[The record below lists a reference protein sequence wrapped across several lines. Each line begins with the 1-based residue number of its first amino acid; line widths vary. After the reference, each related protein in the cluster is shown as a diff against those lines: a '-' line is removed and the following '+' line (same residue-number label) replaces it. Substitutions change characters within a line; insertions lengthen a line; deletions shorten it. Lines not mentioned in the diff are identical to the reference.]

1 MGRSRQQAGIAV
13 AEAPSVRKDEVF
25 RATRTGL
32 ERLQKSKLR
41 GGGEYN
47 RLDELPYHRIASLS
61 YEERVTTR
69 GSKVLSVAGAI
80 LLLVGLGI
88 PAFSSLMSM
97 VSLHV
102 PSSRI
107 AGLTDSLALPN
118 LTVAAL
124 GIGLL
129 ASKFP
134 RRSKERW
141 WQVKGLDLTP
151 EDQRG
156 WQVAAGEKGAEELVR
171 AVKEGVSRTTSPG
184 LIKNPGT

>member
-1 MGRSRQQAGIAV
+1 MGRTRRQSGVGTV

-25 RATRTGL
+25 RATKTGL
-32 ERLQKSKLR
+32 ERLQKGKLR
-41 GGGEYN
+41 GGGRYN

-61 YEERVTTR
+61 YEERVMRR
-69 GSKVLSVAGAI
+69 GSKALSVVGVI

-88 PAFSSLMSM
+88 PAVSSL
-97 VSLHV
+97 VSIASLQV
-102 PSSRI
+102 PGSRI

-118 LTVAAL
+118 LAGVAL
-124 GIGLL
+124 GVGLL
-129 ASKFP
+129 VSKFP
-134 RRSKERW
+134 RRAREGW

-171 AVKEGVSRTTSPG
+171 AVKEGVSRVAGPAPV
-184 LIKNPGT
+184 KNP